1 MFENKSTNKNAEDNL
16 PSFDELVCLAETQPA
31 EFETLRTLLC
41 NELIEQAPE
50 RIQKRLKGLQF
61 TIDMERK
68 KNKPSLS
75 NCQKISNMMSESL
88 QELQDALSNPEE
100 YLRNQKI
107 PKPRA
112 DVIPLFPGR

>member
-1 MFENKSTNKNAEDNL
+1 MFENKDLNENLEYTL
-16 PSFDELVCLAETQPA
+16 PSFDELVCLAETQPV

-50 RIQKRLKGLQF
+50 SIQMRLKGLQF

-68 KNKPSLS
+68 KNKPSLF

-100 YLRNQKI
+100 YLRNQAI

-112 DVIPLFPGR
+112 GVIPLFPKR

>member
-1 MFENKSTNKNAEDNL
+1 MLENNGSKKNAEDTL

-31 EFETLRTLLC
+31 EFESLRTLLC

-50 RIQKRLKGLQF
+50 SIQKRLKGMQF
-61 TIDMERK
+61 TIDMERQ

-75 NCQKISNMMSESL
+75 NCQKISDMMSESL
-88 QELQDALSNPEE
+88 QELQEALSNPEE
-100 YLRNQKI
+100 YLRNQAL

-112 DVIPLFPGR
+112 EVIPLFPKH